1 MYYSF
6 KNGVHAI
13 EGQQR
18 EESELTA
25 GCMTPEEWKENGAA
39 LGFPQDAVG
48 RYDDETRHF
57 HTRVENCE
65 TYSFIAFRLPET
77 KEEKE
82 RERSL
87 ALYLRK
93 DCLILVESG
102 GNGTQLTERFEEL
115 LRRVPVSNPTMGRL
129 LYVLFNVLLDRC
141 DAALEALEQQIELL
155 GDMVMSEKIED
166 KFTQR
171 LMRVKR
177 QLLKRHSFCDTVILL
192 AEKLE
197 AAENGVL
204 TERSDMRFLRLLTD
218 RATRQIND
226 ITTLREES
234 AEVWE
239 AYQTTIDLRLNG
251 IMKVFTVV
259 SAIFLPL
266 TLITGWYGMNFTGM
280 TELSWEYGY
289 PAVAALCLAVVLI
302 CIWFFKKKHWM

>member
-6 KNGVHAI
+6 KNGVHAV
-13 EGQQR
+13 EMDQWD
-18 EESELTA
+18 ENELTA
-25 GCMTPEEWKENGAA
+25 GCMTPEEWKKSGVA
-39 LGFPQDAVG
+39 LGFPEDAVG
-48 RYDDETRHF
+48 RYDEETHHF
-57 HTRVENCE
+57 HTRVENYE
-65 TYSFIAFRLPET
+65 GYSFIFFRLPEG
-77 KEEKE
+77 KEEDN
-82 RERSL
+82 ERSV

-93 DCLILVESG
+93 NRLMIVEPAG
-102 GNGTQLTERFEEL
+102 KGNQLRERFEAVL
-115 LRRVPVSNPTMGRL
+115 QTVSLVNPSMGRL
-129 LYVLFNVLLDRC
+129 LYALFNSLLDRC
-141 DAALEALEQQIELL
+141 DAALETVEQQIEEL

-177 QLLKRHSFCDTVILL
+177 HLLKRHTFCDAVILV

-204 TERSDMRFLRLLTD
+204 SERSDIRFLHLLSE
-218 RATRQIND
+218 RSARQLND
-226 ITTLREES
+226 IATLREES
-234 AEVWE
+234 AAVWE
-239 AYQTTIDLRLNG
+239 AYQTTIDLRLNN

-289 PAVAALCLAVVLI
+289 PAVAVLCILVVLV